1 MGRMNAHISQCGSP
15 VSMSHTLCQ
24 AGRANRRSSLSACC
38 HHHCMSTR
46 RAEPITATLCEVRL
60 GGGNFCAASDQG
72 AIRHDNPRK
81 AAAPVLALVYSADVV
96 LLLCAGVILWAL
108 ILLPRSLIDPWLD

>member
-1 MGRMNAHISQCGSP
+1 
-15 VSMSHTLCQ
+15 MSHTLCQ

-38 HHHCMSTR
+38 HHHWHVD
-46 RAEPITATLCEVRL
+46 AEGPTDYRNAMRGLRL
-60 GGGNFCAASDQG
+60 GGGNFFAASDQG

-108 ILLPRSLIDPWLD
+108 ILPASFTD

>member
-1 MGRMNAHISQCGSP
+1 MLSPPLHVDAEGRTDYRNAMRG
-15 VSMSHTLCQ
+15 L
-24 AGRANRRSSLSACC
+24 
-38 HHHCMSTR
+38 
-46 RAEPITATLCEVRL
+46 RL
-60 GGGNFCAASDQG
+60 GGGNFFAASDQG

-81 AAAPVLALVYSADVV
+81 AAAPVLALVYSTDVV